1 MTCEEIFAQLSA
13 YLDVELPPET
23 CEEIQ
28 AHIAACPPC
37 VEFVRSLERTVDL
50 CRGYSPGAL
59 PGPLADQARRDLEQ
73 VYLALRRGEP

>member
-1 MTCEEIFAQLSA
+1 MTCPEIFAQLSA

-23 CEEIQ
+23 CQEIE

-37 VEFVRSLERTVDL
+37 VEFVRSLERTMEL

-59 PGPLADQARRDLEQ
+59 PGPLAEQARRELEQ
-73 VYLALRRGEP
+73 AYQALRRQEP